1 MGKWMSAA
9 GWTRGHDAEQI
20 AEESLLLAGKDKAIE

>member
-9 GWTRGHDAEQI
+9 GWIRGHDAERT
-20 AEESLLLAGKDKAIE
+20 AEQALLLASNDEVIE